1 MSPAFLACR
10 TGTIFSRFSGEHEA
24 DVERWGRR
32 GKITPVHALLFFRAF
47 TSLRK
52 QPIFPDA
59 TTGFPAK
66 GRLRN
71 ERRNSI
77 LMTQYS
83 CRGGGNL
90 LQPIRSTAQVWVV
103 TRHQYGIS
111 ALVSQTSFRGEKSGD
126 VAKCRLSCQATTSP
140 IERVSRSTSA
150 SCSPEKREKNAPV
163 LQAK

>member
-52 QPIFPDA
+52 KPIFPDA

-83 CRGGGNL
+83 CRGGGEFASANQKHCPGL
-90 LQPIRSTAQVWVV
+90 GV

>member
-83 CRGGGNL
+83 CRGGGKFASANQKHCPGL
-90 LQPIRSTAQVWVV
+90 GSDTSSVWN
-103 TRHQYGIS
+103 
-111 ALVSQTSFRGEKSGD
+111 FR
-126 VAKCRLSCQATTSP
+126 ARLSDV
-140 IERVSRSTSA
+140 ISRGKKWWRREMSVVLSGYDFPHRACLALHVRFVLAWKTRKKCASSTG
-150 SCSPEKREKNAPV
+150 
-163 LQAK
+163 

>member
-1 MSPAFLACR
+1 MSLAFLACR

-71 ERRNSI
+71 EHRNSI
-77 LMTQYS
+77 LMTQY
-83 CRGGGNL
+83 
-90 LQPIRSTAQVWVV
+90 
-103 TRHQYGIS
+103 
-111 ALVSQTSFRGEKSGD
+111 
-126 VAKCRLSCQATTSP
+126 
-140 IERVSRSTSA
+140 
-150 SCSPEKREKNAPV
+150 
-163 LQAK
+163 